1 MKLSFV
7 ETMRGEVTD
16 GAGRVHAVD
25 FQIRT
30 EQVGGGRFEVK
41 GVVHAG
47 PFGDEAPCE
56 GTLTISA
63 APPSIA
69 YDVRWRTAQG
79 AFSLVGAKS
88 PRPWK
93 PVGSMTVLP
102 IELRDGS
109 GARLASGTMTF
120 DLLDLPQFLA
130 SWLPVSLRGR
140 RRFDARLAAVTR
152 KSLLG
157 GES

>member
-16 GAGRVHAVD
+16 GAGRVHPVD

-30 EQVGGGRFEVK
+30 TQQRAGHFLVE

-47 PFGDEAPCE
+47 TFGDEAPCT
-56 GTLTISA
+56 GTLTITV

-69 YDVRWRTAQG
+69 YDVRWATTAG
-79 AFSLVGAKS
+79 AFSLKGAKS
-88 PRPWK
+88 PSPLSPLR
-93 PVGSMTVLP
+93 SMTVLP
-102 IELRDGS
+102 VALLDAA
-109 GARLASGTMTF
+109 GAALAKGTMTF
-120 DLLDLPQFLA
+120 DLFDLPGFLA
-130 SWLPVSLRGR
+130 SWLPVKLGGR

-152 KSLLG
+152 SHLLEG
-157 GES
+157 QS